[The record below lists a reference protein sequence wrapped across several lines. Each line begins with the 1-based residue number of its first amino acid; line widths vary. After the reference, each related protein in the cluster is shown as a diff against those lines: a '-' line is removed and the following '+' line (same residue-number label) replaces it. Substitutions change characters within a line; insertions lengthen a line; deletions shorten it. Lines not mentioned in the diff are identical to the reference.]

1 MTHSKLPL
9 SAPQSRN
16 LARSPLAGKAVAGG
30 AATGK
35 VAAANTEAAVNGRP
49 RATPVGSPGVADRQ
63 LKSMHKLL
71 ASHDFSGLYAAS
83 AMDQVVV
90 VKGGIAASEVAR
102 LADALKTPRES
113 LYRWLGLPR
122 QTVARKAKEA
132 KDLSPQEGERLLG
145 VAKLVGQ
152 VQTMVRESGDPT
164 GFDAPAW
171 MAQWLEQPLTALGGR
186 RPAELMDTSAGQ
198 GIVSQLLARSQSG
211 AYA

>member
-1 MTHSKLPL
+1 MTQPKLA

-16 LARSPLAGKAVAGG
+16 LARSAPADAVRP
-30 AATGK
+30 K
-35 VAAANTEAAVNGRP
+35 PAAAKASAPTSASA
-49 RATPVGSPGVADRQ
+49 SADRRA
-63 LKSMHKLL
+63 KGMHKLL
-71 ASHDFSGLYAAS
+71 ACHDFAGLYAAS
-83 AMDQVVV
+83 PMDQVAV
-90 VKGGIAASEVAR
+90 VKGGIAATEVAR

-164 GFDAPAW
+164 GFDAAAW
-171 MAQWLEQPLTALGGR
+171 MAQWMEQPLSALGGR
-186 RPAELMDTSAGQ
+186 APAELMDTSAGQ

>member
-1 MTHSKLPL
+1 MTQPKLA
-9 SAPQSRN
+9 SAPESRN
-16 LARSPLAGKAVAGG
+16 LTRPASAVASKPK
-30 AATGK
+30 AAK
-35 VAAANTEAAVNGRP
+35 VAAP
-49 RATPVGSPGVADRQ
+49 ADRQ
-63 LKSMHKLL
+63 ARSMHKLL
-71 ASHDFSGLYAAS
+71 TSHDFAGLYAAS
-83 AMDQVVV
+83 AMDQVAV
-90 VKGGIAASEVAR
+90 VKGGIAATEVAR

-152 VQTMVRESGDPT
+152 VETMVRESGDPT
-164 GFDAPAW
+164 DFDAAAW
-171 MAQWLEQPLTALGGR
+171 MAQWMEQPLSALGGR
-186 RPAELMDTSAGQ
+186 APAELMDTSAGQ

>member
-1 MTHSKLPL
+1 MTQPKLA

-16 LARSPLAGKAVAGG
+16 LTRSAPAGASKPK
-30 AATGK
+30 AAT
-35 VAAANTEAAVNGRP
+35 AAAP
-49 RATPVGSPGVADRQ
+49 ADRQ
-63 LKSMHKLL
+63 ARSMHKLL
-71 ASHDFSGLYAAS
+71 TSHDFAGLYAAS
-83 AMDQVVV
+83 AMDQVAV

-164 GFDAPAW
+164 GFDAAAW
-171 MAQWLEQPLTALGGR
+171 MASWLEQPLTALGGR
-186 RPAELMDTSAGQ
+186 KPAELMDTSAGQ

>member
-1 MTHSKLPL
+1 MTHPKLA

-16 LARSPLAGKAVAGG
+16 LARSTPVDTSPAK
-30 AATGK
+30 AATAKAKPTTAKAG
-35 VAAANTEAAVNGRP
+35 AP
-49 RATPVGSPGVADRQ
+49 ADRQ
-63 LKSMHKLL
+63 AKGMHKLL
-71 ASHDFSGLYAAS
+71 ASHDFAGLYAAS
-83 AMDQVVV
+83 AMDQVAV
-90 VKGGIAASEVAR
+90 VKGGIAATEVAR

-164 GFDAPAW
+164 GFDAAAW

>member
-1 MTHSKLPL
+1 MTQPKLAT
-9 SAPQSRN
+9 APQSRN
-16 LARSPLAGKAVAGG
+16 LARTATATPRPKPAVAK
-30 AATGK
+30 AP
-35 VAAANTEAAVNGRP
+35 AAVERP
-49 RATPVGSPGVADRQ
+49 ADR
-63 LKSMHKLL
+63 KTKGMHKLL
-71 ASHDFSGLYAAS
+71 ASHDFVGLYAAS
-83 AMDQVVV
+83 PMDQVAV
-90 VKGGIAASEVAR
+90 VKGGIAATEVAR

-145 VAKLVGQ
+145 MAKLVGQ

-164 GFDAPAW
+164 GFDAAAW

-186 RPAELMDTSAGQ
+186 APAELMDTSAGQ

>member
-1 MTHSKLPL
+1 MTQHKLA

-16 LARSPLAGKAVAGG
+16 LVRTATASARPKPVVAKAQ
-30 AATGK
+30 AATD
-35 VAAANTEAAVNGRP
+35 RP
-49 RATPVGSPGVADRQ
+49 ADRQ
-63 LKSMHKLL
+63 TKGMHKLL
-71 ASHDFSGLYAAS
+71 ASHDFAGLYAAS
-83 AMDQVVV
+83 PMDQVAV
-90 VKGGIAASEVAR
+90 VKGGIAATEVAR

-113 LYRWLGLPR
+113 LYRWIGLPR
-122 QTVARKAKEA
+122 QTVARKAKED

-152 VQTMVRESGDPT
+152 VETMVRESGDPT
-164 GFDAPAW
+164 GFDAAAW

-198 GIVSQLLARSQSG
+198 GIVSQLLARSQSS